1 MMEGLLLIG
10 LFVLLLLLGVPI
22 AFVIGIVAYVGI
34 VMIGNIPVTTM
45 VQSMFA
51 GLDSFVLL
59 AVPLFILAANLM
71 NQGKISERLI
81 RFAIMLVGHIR
92 GGLAQ
97 ANIVVSMF
105 FGGISGSSTADT
117 AGVGKIL
124 IPSMVKEKYSK
135 ETAVAVTASSST
147 MGMIIPPSIPMVIY
161 GSLVSVSVGKMF
173 LAGIVPGLA
182 LGLGLMILVWFFAH
196 RYEYPRHNR
205 VKVKKVL
212 AEGVKSLPPLFTPVI
227 IIGGIMGGFVTPTE
241 AAILA
246 CIYAF
251 LLSFLVYRSIR
262 LRDLPEILFDTL
274 KLSSLTLIALS
285 TATALGRL
293 ISYYNVPQKVG
304 VFFDTFF
311 PSPWLFLLAVILLFL
326 FVGMYMDT
334 VPAIILFVPIV
345 LPTATAFGIDPIHF
359 GIVIMLCLAVGLI
372 TPPYGLCLLLAS
384 SIAKL
389 SVGRSFR
396 ALIPHLL
403 VILFIILLV
412 AYIPSIAMWIP
423 DTFGN
428 ASQ

>member
-71 NQGKISERLI
+71 NQGEISERLI

-196 RYEYPRHNR
+196 RHEYPRHDR

-311 PSPWLFLLAVILLFL
+311 PYPWLFLLAVILLFL

-396 ALIPHLL
+396 ALIPYLL